1 MADIGARVLVCV
13 WWVVGGGS
21 MVHFGSAGSLEA
33 VGLQAFLGAL
43 FERFLLYKGISR
55 AAAELS

>member
-1 MADIGARVLVCV
+1 M
-13 WWVVGGGS
+13 VGGGS

-55 AAAELS
+55 AAAAAELI